1 MTSYPFKQVDVFTT
15 RPFYGNPV
23 AVVLNATGLDADHMQ
38 RIAAWTNLSETT
50 FVLPAT
56 APRADYR
63 LRIFTPKQ
71 ELPFAGHPTIGSAH
85 AILESGLIKPVAGR
99 WVQECGVGL
108 LDLRVEGDGN
118 GTEQRIF
125 VQAPRA
131 KIQPVDVAFYL
142 AINRALGTN
151 SVVDTPPLLVNIGPV
166 WMVVNLGDAEIVNN
180 LRPDLAMITQLS
192 EQLNI
197 TGITVFGS
205 TLTTDPAL
213 CVRSFAPA
221 CGVPEDP
228 VCGSGNA
235 SVAAFL
241 AHAGMLDTIGYS
253 YVASQGRA
261 LGRDGRVWVHV
272 NRADAAIEI
281 GGASVTCIDGI
292 VKM

>member
-1 MTSYPFKQVDVFTT
+1 MTSYQFKQVDVFTA

-23 AVVLNATGLDADHMQ
+23 AVVLNASGLGAEDMQ
-38 RIAAWTNLSETT
+38 RIASWTNLSETT

-56 APRADYR
+56 VAGADYR

-85 AILESGLIKPVAGR
+85 AILESERVQPVAGR
-99 WVQECGVGL
+99 LVQECGAGL
-108 LDLRVEGDGN
+108 LDLRVAGSGAER
-118 GTEQRIF
+118 RIF
-125 VQAPRA
+125 VKAP
-131 KIQPVDVAFYL
+131 QPTVQSVDAFL
-142 AINRALGTN
+142 HAAVNAALGAPAVADA
-151 SVVDTPPLLVNIGPV
+151 SPLLVNVGPV
-166 WMVVNLGDAEIVNN
+166 WMVVDVGHADTVNN
-180 LRPDLAMITQLS
+180 LRPDFAAISRIS
-192 EQLNI
+192 EQLHI
-197 TGITVFGS
+197 AGITVFGR
-205 TLTTDPAL
+205 TFTAEPAL

-241 AHAGMLDTIGYS
+241 AHAGMIDTVGYH

-272 NRADAAIEI
+272 NKVDLSVEI
-281 GGASVTCIDGI
+281 GGASVTCIDGTLR
-292 VKM
+292 K

>member
-1 MTSYPFKQVDVFTT
+1 MTSYNFKQVDVFTT

-23 AVVLNATGLDADHMQ
+23 AVVLNATGLDADDMQ

-56 APRADYR
+56 VAGADYR
-63 LRIFTPKQ
+63 LRIFTPRQ

-85 AILESGLIKPVAGR
+85 AILESELVKPVSGR
-99 WVQECGVGL
+99 LVQECGAGL
-108 LDLRVEGDGN
+108 LDLRVEGAGA
-118 GTEQRIF
+118 ERRIF
-125 VQAPRA
+125 VKAP
-131 KIQPVDVAFYL
+131 QPKVQPIDAAFY
-142 AINRALGTN
+142 AVINAALGAQT
-151 SVVDTPPLLVNIGPV
+151 VADTPPLLVNVGPV
-166 WMVVNLGDAEIVNN
+166 WMVVDLGNAVTVNH
-180 LRPDLAMITQLS
+180 LRPDLPAITQLS

-197 TGITVFGS
+197 AGITVFGH

-241 AHAGMLDTIGYS
+241 AHAGILDTVGHH

-272 NRADAAIEI
+272 NKADASIEI
-281 GGASVTCIDGI
+281 GGASVTCINGTLQN
-292 VKM
+292 